1 MFNEYYPFVFRGI
14 HKEKKQLVK
23 NIYRYRFKAKNETYI
38 VNVEEYDNSIFI
50 IKFYPKKHR
59 LSENKYSLRTNK
71 YLASRIFATCL
82 KIGKDIQKNNDLASF
97 GFIGANDLGEGKD
110 NTKRYRVY
118 KKIVKEFFSS
128 ENYYHVRSD
137 ENSLYLILNKQNK
150 NIDKNKIINTIA
162 ENFEIIL

>member
-1 MFNEYYPFVFRGI
+1 M
-14 HKEKKQLVK
+14 
-23 NIYRYRFKAKNETYI
+23 
-38 VNVEEYDNSIFI
+38 
-50 IKFYPKKHR
+50 
-59 LSENKYSLRTNK
+59 
-71 YLASRIFATCL
+71 